1 MNKKH
6 SFLTLFSIVMAATVI
21 KVLLIAFVLSFV
33 GKVLFRIL
41 HEDFML
47 IVKQVL
53 VSKELY
59 QDTLMLAVIIVILSL
74 PGMYF
79 DSREYFDK
87 QDE

>member
-1 MNKKH
+1 
-6 SFLTLFSIVMAATVI
+6 MAATVI

>member
-1 MNKKH
+1 
-6 SFLTLFSIVMAATVI
+6 MAATVI

-74 PGMYF
+74 PRMYF